1 MLVLL
6 HSYTVGRI
14 KKMCMEHQEM
24 QRKVYSIG
32 CRAGIFH
39 VASVGIYRAGQF
51 LCTYTHSCAVLQ

>member
-32 CRAGIFH
+32 CRAL
-39 VASVGIYRAGQF
+39 SVGIYRVGQF
-51 LCTYTHSCAVLQ
+51 LCTYTQSCAVL